1 MYKFIS
7 KSPPADWQTG
17 MGPAFH
23 WAGITLGRHC
33 IGMLAGRPKIR
44 RETTRCRQLCDDYI
58 PCTLFKGNYL
68 IQNNKMCQCVNVS
81 YGIIAKA
88 LHQPT
93 GMGAMLL
100 LLCHSWHW
108 RKRIAPI
115 PVGAMLLRPQG
126 WGWNRDTLTVDS
138 SAITLV
144 QRKLY
149 YCNSPA
155 PCTFL

>member
-1 MYKFIS
+1 MLANVTVLAKVALFGFINCSGPVYKFIS

-68 IQNNKMCQCVNVS
+68 IRMYWKIEVN
-81 YGIIAKA
+81 
-88 LHQPT
+88 
-93 GMGAMLL
+93 
-100 LLCHSWHW
+100 
-108 RKRIAPI
+108 
-115 PVGAMLLRPQG
+115 
-126 WGWNRDTLTVDS
+126 
-138 SAITLV
+138 
-144 QRKLY
+144 
-149 YCNSPA
+149 
-155 PCTFL
+155 